1 MRIFLPLLCAL
12 CAPPIHGVFYG
23 TCHRKDPSPGTLVLS
38 PGQELVLTCS
48 GRVIVDGVKIRNSS
62 NASRK
67 NSSPG
72 TTQTTPNIRS
82 HTGDLIESAKH
93 TTENAV
99 SHGYSNHTNLTVAR
113 EPRGLGGTDTGYT
126 APPTAHIQP
135 TTGEDDS
142 TEEDEEE
149 QKEGSRV
156 TRDIK
161 LRPYW
166 NWMGR
171 TVGKADRGVTGRTG
185 ATLSLSS
192 LSLADSGTYTCQRG
206 RERFSLKV
214 IVTDPVEKPILFC
227 YKKSPSS
234 KIRCESVPQGP
245 VTIKPNCHLLIGKSQ
260 TEAFLPSRCS
270 YSSQASRCWCTLDHN
285 EDELRTVHVAYLC
298 VTSVAGNA
306 TSNLLTFTP
315 MSIRKWVC
323 LIPRSSV
330 LNDETNHKKHG
341 STHLPFSLA
350 LSLSH
355 AHTNT
360 LSWVTFGSVRDF
372 SSLFSEVPPTFTEDQ
387 TEFGEVSTYVLWIFG
402 AFALLSVM
410 LAVYIIRHKDRFV
423 SKLQSLSFVP
433 RCGGS
438 TQSLPSA
445 PAAPEGQALVTLG
458 PPRFKEPEG
467 DNEDEEQQADKS
479 TESLHFNNT
488 SYFFLQR

>member
-48 GRVIVDGVKIRNSS
+48 GRVIVDGVKIRN
-62 NASRK
+62 
-67 NSSPG
+67 
-72 TTQTTPNIRS
+72 I
-82 HTGDLIESAKH
+82 
-93 TTENAV
+93 

-410 LAVYIIRHKDRFV
+410 LAVYIIRFV